1 MKNRASS
8 YKALAAAMMFL
19 VLAACGSSG
28 IGDILGGSGSP
39 SGSGSN
45 RYEIRGTVE
54 SVDTGN
60 RSVYLRNVSGNSS
73 RLASGD
79 SRGGSSVRVYYDDRT
94 RVDYNGRAYRPDDL
108 ERGDQV
114 TVRVDESSNRLMAE
128 SMIVTY
134 NVAAG
139 GNSNPSGSYGSTV
152 RGTIQ
157 YLDTS
162 RRTITLDRGYGSSAT
177 TIDYAANTP
186 VRYGST
192 TYRVSD
198 LERGD
203 EIEVSVNDL
212 GGGRLSA
219 RDINVLRS
227 VSSGNSGSSSSNST
241 FRGTVRYVDTSRRT
255 IELESTSWISGF
267 NRGTSGGNVMT
278 VQYDNNS
285 RVEVSGQG
293 QAVANLERGDII
305 EVEVQNAGNALPFA
319 RRIILVRDV
328 NSR

>member
-1 MKNRASS
+1 MLNRVGTS
-8 YKALAAAMMFL
+8 KLLAAAMMFL
-19 VLAACGSSG
+19 VFSACGSSG
-28 IGDILGGSGSP
+28 IGDILGGS
-39 SGSGSN
+39 SGSRNG

-54 SVDTGN
+54 SVDT
-60 RSVYLRNVSGNSS
+60 RSQSIYLTGVSGVSS
-73 RLASGD
+73 RLASDD
-79 SRGGSSVRVYYDDRT
+79 SSRNATRVYYDQQT
-94 RVDYNGRAYRPDDL
+94 QVSYNGKSYRPDAL

-114 TVRVDESSNRLMAE
+114 SVRVDDSSNRLTAE
-128 SMIVTY
+128 SITVTY
-134 NVAAG
+134 NVASG
-139 GNSNPSGSYGSTV
+139 NGNSNPSGAYGSTV

-162 RRTITLDRGYGSSAT
+162 RRTITLDRGYGSAA
-177 TIDYAANTP
+177 TIDYATNTP

-192 TYRVSD
+192 NYRVSD
-198 LERGD
+198 LQRGD

-227 VSSGNSGSSSSNST
+227 VNSGNAGSSTSNST

-255 IELESTSWISGF
+255 IELESTSFISGF
-267 NRGTSGGNVMT
+267 NRGNSGNVMT
-278 VQYDNNS
+278 VQYDSSS

-293 QAVANLERGDII
+293 QAVSNLERGDVI
-305 EVEVQNAGNALPFA
+305 EVEVENSGNALPFA

>member
-1 MKNRASS
+1 MENRSSS

-54 SVDTGN
+54 SVDTSN
-60 RSVYLRNVSGNSS
+60 RSIYLRNVSGYSS
-73 RLASGD
+73 NLGSGD
-79 SRGGSSVRVYYDDRT
+79 SRSGSSVRVYYDDRT
-94 RVDYNGRAYRPDDL
+94 RVDYNGRAYKPDDL

-162 RRTITLDRGYGSSAT
+162 RRTITLDRGYGSAT
-177 TIDYAANTP
+177 TIDYATNTP

-219 RDINVLRS
+219 RDINVLRRA
-227 VSSGNSGSSSSNST
+227 SSGNSGSSTSTST

-267 NRGTSGGNVMT
+267 NRGTSGSSVMT

-305 EVEVQNAGNALPFA
+305 EVEVQDVNSTLPFA